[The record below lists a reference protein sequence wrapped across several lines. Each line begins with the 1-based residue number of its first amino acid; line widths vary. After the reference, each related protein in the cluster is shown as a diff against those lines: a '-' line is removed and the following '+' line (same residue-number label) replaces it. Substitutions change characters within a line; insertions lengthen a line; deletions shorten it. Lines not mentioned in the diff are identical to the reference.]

1 MSANNQ
7 TELPITQFLP
17 QLVDGFSQNPN
28 WVLQAEPGAGKS
40 TLVPLA
46 FLASAAF
53 SNQIIILLEPRRL
66 AVRTLANY
74 LAKQLGERVGETVG
88 YHVRNDRRVSSQTR
102 LEIVTEG
109 ILTRRLQQDPELPG
123 VGLIIFDEFHERSI
137 HADLA
142 LTLCLDVQ
150 TALRPELK
158 LLVMSATIET
168 TTLSRYLKQAPI
180 LQVPGRT
187 FEVKTVY
194 APQPIKGTHFHD
206 WSGDCI
212 HLIQRALQNSQKDV
226 LVFLPGKAEIHR
238 LQNQLEAKNWP
249 GLVVLPLYGSLPI
262 AEQEAAIMPDV
273 QGRRKVV
280 LSTNLAETS
289 LTIEGIDAVVDSGWV
304 RKAVYDV
311 TSGMTRLMTQPCSK
325 ASADQRQGRAGRLG
339 PGICYRLMSESQY
352 QQRADFD
359 AEEIT
364 QTELT
369 QLCMELAQW
378 GVHDIDELDW
388 LTPPPE
394 AHFKVA
400 QTLLQSLD
408 LLTET
413 GQLSARGQ
421 QAAQWSIDPR
431 LARILIFAQTQSA
444 EIQHLACDLVALLIE
459 GDVFQSADDVDM
471 TQRLLAIQSARDSSA
486 KHRQNSQIRPHL
498 MRQLLKTATRLRQ
511 QLGAQPSQLA
521 LDLLHS
527 QTGRLLAV
535 GFPDRIAQC
544 RSNKSGRYR
553 LSNGKGAILSQQD
566 SLIQHSWLVV
576 AAIDGQRQ
584 AARIFLA
591 APIDVNTLKSLFES
605 KIRCEPR
612 LQYDEAKQTVTA
624 QQITRLGALILSET
638 TLPKPSRAE
647 FQQALAALLP
657 KHPSLLHWSE
667 KTMQWLS
674 RVRWLAVYQ
683 SDWPNFDQA
692 WLESNY
698 DHWLSPYL
706 NHVQSVKDLQAVDL
720 LPLLQA
726 QLNYEQLQVLDQQAP
741 SVYTA
746 PSGKRVPIVYSQQL
760 APKVAI
766 QLQEVLGEQNAPR
779 LAGGQVSL
787 TFELLSP
794 ARRPIQTTADLAGF
808 WQSSYFEVIK
818 EMKGRYPKHRWPDN
832 PLEAPAGHSIKRRQ
846 TN

>member
-1 MSANNQ
+1 MPANHLA
-7 TELPITQFLP
+7 ELPITPFLP
-17 QLVDGFSQNPN
+17 QLVNGFNQSSN

-53 SNQIIILLEPRRL
+53 SNQTILLLEPRRL

-74 LAKQLGERVGETVG
+74 LAQQLGERVGETIG
-88 YHVRNDRRVSSQTR
+88 YHVRNDRRVSSTTR

-168 TTLSRYLKQAPI
+168 TTLSQFLKQAPVI
-180 LQVPGRT
+180 KVPGRT

-194 APQPIKGTHFHD
+194 APNPIKGSHFND
-206 WSGDCI
+206 WSGDCVQ
-212 HLIQRALQNSQKDV
+212 LIQQALQNSQQDV
-226 LVFLPGKAEIHR
+226 LVFLPGKAEINR
-238 LQNQLEAKNWP
+238 LQQQLEAKNWP

-262 AEQEAAIMPDV
+262 ADQEAAILPDS

-311 TSGMTRLMTQPCSK
+311 SSGMTRLMTQPCSK
-325 ASADQRQGRAGRLG
+325 ASADQRRGRAGRLR

-378 GVHDIDELDW
+378 GVSNIAELDW

-413 GQLSARGQ
+413 GHLSALGQ
-421 QAAQWSIDPR
+421 QAAQWSVDPR
-431 LARILIFAQTQSA
+431 LARILVFAQTQSA

-459 GDVFQSADDVDM
+459 GDVFQSADDVDII
-471 TQRLLAIQSARDSSA
+471 QRLLAIQAARESSNNDR
-486 KHRQNSQIRPHL
+486 HNRQIRHHL

-511 QLGAQPSQLA
+511 KLGVPPRQLG

-535 GFPDRIAQC
+535 GFPDHIAQC

-553 LSNGKGAILSQQD
+553 LSNGKGAILAQQD
-566 SLIQHSWLVV
+566 LLVQQPWLVV

-584 AARIFLA
+584 AARIYLA
-591 APIDVNTLKSLFES
+591 APIDLNTLKQLFDS
-605 KIRCEPR
+605 KIVCEPC
-612 LQYDEAKQTVTA
+612 LHFNANNQSLTAKQVC
-624 QQITRLGALILSET
+624 RLGALTLSET
-638 TLPKPSRAE
+638 ALSKPSRAE
-647 FQQALAALLP
+647 FQQALASLLP
-657 KHPSLLHWSE
+657 KHSSLLHWSE
-667 KTMQWLS
+667 KIMQWLS
-674 RVRWLAVYQ
+674 RVRWLATYH
-683 SDWPNFDQA
+683 SDWPNFNQA

-698 DHWLSPYL
+698 DLWLLPYL
-706 NHVQSVKDLQAVDL
+706 NNVQSVKGLQSVDL
-720 LPLLQA
+720 LPLLQGL
-726 QLNYEQLQVLDQQAP
+726 LNYEQLQLLEQQAP

-746 PSGKRVPIVYSQQL
+746 PSGRRVPIIYSQQH
-760 APKVAI
+760 APKVSI
-766 QLQEVLGEQNAPR
+766 QLQEVLGEQKAPR

-818 EMKGRYPKHRWPDN
+818 DMKGRYPKHRWPDN
-832 PLEAPAGHSIKRRQ
+832 PLESPAGRSIKRH
-846 TN
+846 